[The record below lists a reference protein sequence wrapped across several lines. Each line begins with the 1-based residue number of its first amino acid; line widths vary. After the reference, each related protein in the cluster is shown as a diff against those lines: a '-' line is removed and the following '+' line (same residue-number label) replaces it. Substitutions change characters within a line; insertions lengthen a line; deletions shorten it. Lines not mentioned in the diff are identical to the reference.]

1 MTPSLFWHHV
11 RLRIRE
17 RMEYRGAFL
26 LGLLAQGI
34 GYAAEL
40 AVVWLLLHRFE
51 AIDGWAWP
59 EIALLYSL
67 SVMTY
72 AIGAAFTFSPMTELE
87 QIVQRGT
94 LETVLVKPA
103 DPFWVLVAQRFNIG
117 YLSHLILAG
126 TVLAWAVTAA
136 PIDWSPGN
144 ALFLTAAIAS
154 GSLIQAA
161 ALTLIGTWAF
171 THTRSGILFGL
182 SGMLREFSRFPI
194 GIFGAVPQV
203 AVTLVIPLAF
213 ATYYPAATLLS
224 KDGQL
229 FPGWVGWLTPVVGPV
244 CMWVAYRVWTRG
256 IDRYQGAGG

>member
-40 AVVWLLLHRFE
+40 AVVWLLLHRFD

-59 EIALLYSL
+59 EMALLYAL
-67 SVMTY
+67 AVLTY
-72 AIGAAFTFSPMTELE
+72 ALGAAFTFSPMTELE
-87 QIVQRGT
+87 LMVQRGT
-94 LETVLVKPA
+94 FETVLVKPA
-103 DPFWVLVAQRFNIG
+103 DPFWTLVAQKFNIG
-117 YLSHLILAG
+117 YLSHLILAT

-136 PIDWSPGN
+136 PIDWSVGN
-144 ALFLTAAIAS
+144 ALFLVAAILS

-161 ALTLIGTWAF
+161 MLTLAGTWAF
-171 THTRSGILFGL
+171 TFTRSGLLFGL
-182 SGMLREFSRFPI
+182 FGQARNFVRFPI
-194 GIFGAVPQV
+194 GIFGALPQV
-203 AVTLVIPLAF
+203 LLTLVAPLAF

-229 FPGWVGWLTPVVGPV
+229 FPGWVGWLTPAVGPV
-244 CMWVAYRVWTRG
+244 LMWVAYRVWTRG

>member
-1 MTPSLFWHHV
+1 MTLDLFWHHV

-103 DPFWVLVAQRFNIG
+103 DPFWTLVAQRFNIG

-136 PIDWSPGN
+136 PIDWSLAN
-144 ALFLTAAIAS
+144 ALFLIAAIAS

-161 ALTLIGTWAF
+161 VLTLIGTWAF

-182 SGMLREFSRFPI
+182 SGMLREFARFPI

-229 FPGWVGWLTPVVGPV
+229 FPGWIGWLTPAVGPV